1 MLTLKCNLP
10 KVKIKDR
17 FNMQW
22 NKNKKKILQ
31 KPYYVLIINKWEE
44 IINKYKLKFGAMYI
58 YLEMIRL
65 FNWARRFYICN

>member
-58 YLEMIRL
+58 YLEMIQL

>member
-1 MLTLKCNLP
+1 
-10 KVKIKDR
+10 
-17 FNMQW
+17 MQW

>member
-1 MLTLKCNLP
+1 
-10 KVKIKDR
+10 
-17 FNMQW
+17 MQW

-44 IINKYKLKFGAMYI
+44 IINKLKFGAIYI
-58 YLEMIRL
+58 YININIYTYTYIYIYICTYILEMIQL

>member
-1 MLTLKCNLP
+1 
-10 KVKIKDR
+10 
-17 FNMQW
+17 MQW

-58 YLEMIRL
+58 YLEMIQL